1 ALLSLWM
8 KTLGHL
14 GTPKS
19 LFVATLS
26 GHQPRGLAQ
35 RCGKKPALRA
45 VQRLGPAAPAGR
57 TVGCVSLF
65 RRQAQRLSLTP
76 AGERLLPHAEQLE
89 QLCRQVWSCVHE
101 DSWSGCANCC
111 TGARPRTGRASS
123 RRSEFIRE
131 LFRPPKLADKSAPTR
146 GHGSVL
152 RRWPP

>member
-1 ALLSLWM
+1 MATWGRLNPYLLRHFLAISRAGSLS
-8 KTLGHL
+8 GAA
-14 GTPKS
+14 KS
-19 LFVATLS
+19 LHCVPSNVSA
-26 GHQPRGLAQ
+26 R
-35 RCGKKPALRA
+35 LR
-45 VQRLGPAAPAGR
+45 QLEEQLGG
-57 TVGCVSLF
+57 SLF

-101 DSWSGCANCC
+101 APWSGCANCC